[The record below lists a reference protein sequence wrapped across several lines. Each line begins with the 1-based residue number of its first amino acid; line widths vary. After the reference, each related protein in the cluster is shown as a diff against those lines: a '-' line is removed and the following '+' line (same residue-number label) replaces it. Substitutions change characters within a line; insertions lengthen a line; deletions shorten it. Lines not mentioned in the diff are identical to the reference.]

1 MRKIAV
7 LAKPNS
13 KTEKVERLEPVQL
26 PLGDFNQEPVSYK
39 VSVTAP
45 PVQGKANEAIQKALS
60 TYFKLP
66 RSRIRLLHG
75 ATSKRKIFEID

>member
-1 MRKIAV
+1 MRKIIV
-7 LAKPNS
+7 LTKPNS
-13 KTEKVERLEPVQL
+13 KTEKVERLEPAQL
-26 PLGDFNQEPVSYK
+26 PMSGYDQELVTYK

-45 PVQGKANEAIQKALS
+45 PVHGKANEAVHKALS

-66 RSRIRLLHG
+66 LSRIRLLRG

>member
-1 MRKIAV
+1 MRKIVV

-13 KTEKVERLEPVQL
+13 KTEKVERVDSTQL
-26 PLGDFNQEPVSYK
+26 PLGGFDQEPVTYK

-45 PVQGKANEAIQKALS
+45 PVQGKANGAIQKALS

-66 RSRIRLLHG
+66 LSSIRLLHG